1 VALKKFLFAS
11 DLHGDLQESE
21 AVDALFDFTRQWKPH
36 IKIFGGDLFDL
47 RPLRRG
53 CSKEERAET
62 IQYDLDAGIKFLSRW
77 KPHHWLRGNHDERL
91 WEFAQHD
98 GIEGEYAQQG
108 VDSLNTLCK
117 RLRVSTLPYC
127 KRRGV
132 LELGNL
138 KCLHGY
144 FAGVTAARA
153 HAQVYGSCLFGHI
166 HAIDTANVPGLE
178 RREARSTG
186 CLCKLDMPW
195 NARIPSTLRH
205 QHGFAYGVYDEKS
218 GEFELWQSQKTK
230 IGWVAT
236 TKVWAPGQPD

>member
-21 AVDALFDFTRQWKPH
+21 AVDALLDFTKQWKPH
-36 IKIFGGDLFDL
+36 IRIFGGDLFDL

-91 WEFAQHD
+91 WEFAEHD

-108 VDSLNTLCK
+108 VASLNTLCK
-117 RLRVSTLPYC
+117 RLKIATKPYC

-144 FAGVTAARA
+144 FSGVYAARA

-178 RREARSTG
+178 RREARSVG

-195 NARIPSTLRH
+195 NARIPATLRH
-205 QHGFAYGVYDEKS
+205 QHGFAYGVFDEKS

-230 IGWVAT
+230 MGWVAA
-236 TKVWAPGQPD
+236 TKLWMPGRST